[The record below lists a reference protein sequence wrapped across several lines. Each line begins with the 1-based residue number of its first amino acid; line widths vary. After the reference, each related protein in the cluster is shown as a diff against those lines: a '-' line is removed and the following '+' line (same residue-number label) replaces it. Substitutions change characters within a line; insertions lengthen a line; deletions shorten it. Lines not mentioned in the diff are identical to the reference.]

1 MDLPVN
7 THNYIVE
14 QVSGGNNAK
23 KMMWS
28 RYIKFVKSLVKNKK
42 PCISSLFK
50 IIQSDIRSVTA
61 SNLKTILLETDKLI
75 IPGTTNK
82 LTLKE
87 YNVYQTPQGEEW
99 RAPLITSLLQIK
111 EDQWVIEFDQEGEEF
126 LPNDVIKIMIDSICV
141 D

>member
-1 MDLPVN
+1 
-7 THNYIVE
+7 
-14 QVSGGNNAK
+14 
-23 KMMWS
+23 MWS

-99 RAPLITSLLQIK
+99 RAPLVTSLLKIK
-111 EDQWVIEFDQEGEEF
+111 EDQWKIDFDQEGEVF
-126 LPNDVIKIMIDSICV
+126 LPNDVIKIIIDRVCV